1 MKFVA
6 LVGSTRKE
14 SLNLGLV
21 KTLQERYGEKVEIS
35 IADIG
40 ELPFYNQ
47 DDENNPSD
55 VVKQFKEEIAHSD
68 GVLIA
73 TPEYNWTIP
82 GVLKN
87 ALDWLSRVDKVLVG
101 KPVMIVGV
109 SGGQVGSLR
118 AQLHLR
124 QILASPGLAA
134 NVLPAAGN
142 EVLVNFGPSKFKDG
156 KLIDEATL
164 TFIDGV
170 FERFVDWVKK

>member
-14 SLNLGLV
+14 SLNLSLV
-21 KTLQERYGEKVEIS
+21 NTLQERYGEKVEIS
-35 IADIG
+35 IANIAD
-40 ELPFYNQ
+40 LPFYNQ
-47 DDENNPSD
+47 DDENNPSE
-55 VVKQFKEEIAHSD
+55 VVKQFKEEISISD

-87 ALDWLSRVDKVLVG
+87 ALDWLSRVDKVLVE
-101 KPVMIVGV
+101 KPVMILGV

-134 NVLPAAGN
+134 SVLPPAGN
-142 EVLVNFGPSKFKDG
+142 EVLVNFGPSKFQDG
-156 KLIDEATL
+156 KLIDEVTL

-170 FERFVDWVKK
+170 FERFIDWVKK